1 LSDRELLRRL
11 EALYSEMHA
20 FARSRDAGQTPRL
33 LEAHLLL
40 LAQGLAQGTQRV
52 TGYPYRAPHG
62 LSPAGGRLDAFLRP
76 LGHTI
81 DHTDSTRRY
90 AYSTDLVPW
99 FPGKA
104 AGGGHDLK
112 PTAAEIEACWSWF
125 EREVEIA
132 EPRAVVL
139 LGREAASSFLRRYV
153 TGERRV
159 RQSSLEGLAGS
170 LYPATLAGHK
180 TPAIVV
186 WHPSSAWGRY
196 SAAAARTYAAGQEAL
211 RPIVIAGAP

>member
-1 LSDRELLRRL
+1 MSDRELLRRL

-20 FARSRDAGQTPRL
+20 FARSCDAGQTPLAPRVTETRL
-33 LEAHLLL
+33 LEADLLL

-62 LSPAGGRLDAFLRP
+62 LSPAGLRLDAFLRP

-104 AGGGHDLK
+104 AVGG
-112 PTAAEIEACWSWF
+112 
-125 EREVEIA
+125 
-132 EPRAVVL
+132 
-139 LGREAASSFLRRYV
+139 
-153 TGERRV
+153 
-159 RQSSLEGLAGS
+159 
-170 LYPATLAGHK
+170 
-180 TPAIVV
+180 
-186 WHPSSAWGRY
+186 
-196 SAAAARTYAAGQEAL
+196 
-211 RPIVIAGAP
+211 